1 MDGEARSRYALF
13 LWQHLSDLE
22 KAEEMFL
29 KAIEVDPD
37 NSYHLC
43 TYARFLWMTGG
54 TDTCFP
60 PLEGLSEQ

>member
-13 LWQHLSDLE
+13 LWQHRGDLE
-22 KAEEMFL
+22 KSEEMFL

-37 NSYHLC
+37 NSHHLC

-60 PLEGLSEQ
+60 PMDGLSKQ